1 VIPRERLTVDQLLH
15 VLLFYLQQHYLYF
28 IFDFWVLG
36 VGNVIMASLINTEN
50 AENNNNQNPSK
61 QGAFTVSFNQDATC
75 FSTGLRNR
83 SCVYSCMPF
92 QRHEFASNGGIG
104 AMAMLYRTNLLAM
117 CGGGDTPAFSPRR
130 LRVVNTTTK
139 AALCELLFETTVLSV
154 KMNRERLVVAL
165 QNKIHVFDL
174 DTMTALHMLQTPP
187 NTGGLMT
194 LQANTNTGANNNND
208 DSCNQGVFLAF
219 PGGTTKGELVLFDV
233 RNLKIVKLIQAHQHP
248 LTAMELSQRG
258 RFVATASTEGTI
270 IRVFKVPSG
279 ERLHTFRRGTR
290 RGIIRCL
297 SFDISGKYL
306 CVGSAS
312 GTIHFYKNK
321 NNESNDDRMHQNSIT
336 NNNNKSNNSSRAAY
350 ISSYISSFMPEN
362 LDTTRSFAQVRLRTT
377 DAGGVPP
384 YHCAIMCDPQHK
396 NKDEVA
402 NRFFVT
408 VVSLSGIFSLYSV
421 NKITGETQLEEENAL
436 FETQSDAL
444 DAKFME

>member
-1 VIPRERLTVDQLLH
+1 MPPATLLLA
-15 VLLFYLQQHYLYF
+15 LLFL
-28 IFDFWVLG
+28 DSG
-36 VGNVIMASLINTEN
+36 AARMASLTNTEN
-50 AENNNNQNPSK
+50 AENANIQNNPGKQ

-75 FSTGLRNR
+75 FSTGLRDR

-187 NTGGLMT
+187 NMGGLMT
-194 LQANTNTGANNNND
+194 LQANTNTGANNNSNGD
-208 DSCNQGVFLAF
+208 DSSNRGVFLAF

-233 RNLKIVKLIQAHQHP
+233 RNLKIVNLIQAHQHP
-248 LTAMELSQRG
+248 LTAMELSQGG

-297 SFDISGKYL
+297 SFDIAGKYL

-321 NNESNDDRMHQNSIT
+321 NNESSDEGIRR
-336 NNNNKSNNSSRAAY
+336 NSSTNISDNKGRAAY

-377 DAGGVPP
+377 DAGSVPP
-384 YHCAIMCDPQHK
+384 YNCAIICDPQHK
-396 NKDEVA
+396 NKGEVA
-402 NRFFVT
+402 NRFYVP

-436 FETQSDAL
+436 FESQSDAL